1 MFVLLTVQGR
11 SGDKTIQ
18 KNDEKRKRE
27 LLDAELQQ
35 LKEETATALL
45 TKDQQVRVLN
55 EELKNLKKQK
65 DYQYKKHAELA
76 KKDWQVKELNEQ
88 LELLKQQ
95 EILQV
100 LKNDT
105 ISAKLAVKDAKIRV
119 LKEELELLKQH
130 ASSKCCH
137 CKQANDAIPLCVDID
152 SSNDDE

>member
-1 MFVLLTVQGR
+1 M
-11 SGDKTIQ
+11 
-18 KNDEKRKRE
+18 
-27 LLDAELQQ
+27 LDAELQQ

-45 TKDQQVRVLN
+45 KKDQQVGILN
-55 EELKNLKKQK
+55 EELKNLRKQK
-65 DYQYKKHAELA
+65 DYQYKKHTELA

-105 ISAKLAVKDAKIRV
+105 ISAKLAVKDAKISAV
-119 LKEELELLKQH
+119 KEELELLKQH